1 MAGGNPQPAAP
12 ELQNVTQRSQ
22 RFVFIV
28 ILGCL
33 LFARDSARSHE
44 FALESVINGFVKVEP
59 RELHLI
65 VRVPLHVITSVRFPL
80 RGREIDLAN
89 AEPAIQRAL
98 ALLKRDLSVWEDGR
112 SLDPV
117 SGIGRLSLPSDPSF
131 QRYQEAVRHIAERAG
146 QGAEASPGQSIY
158 SEQGYFDAHLTYA
171 TTSPDASFAIE
182 TRIAPELKDYL
193 KFALRY
199 IPIGEKSRAMVI
211 TSRSGRV
218 VLNPGWYQ
226 AAASFVTMGVE
237 HILSG
242 IDHLLFLL
250 CLVIPFRR
258 MREVVPIVTAFT
270 VAHSFTLIGSAYN
283 LAPSGPWF
291 PPFVETAIAASIVF
305 MALENIV
312 GADLRRRWLIT
323 GLFGLVHGFGF
334 SYGLQQNLQFAGK
347 HLLVSLFSFNVGIE
361 LGQIAVL
368 AVMLPALAL
377 LFRVVRIER
386 LGVIVL
392 SALVAH
398 TGWHWMIERG
408 EVLWKVPWPRLDAA
422 ALVTLARWLI
432 GALLAA
438 FVFRLLAKRAGALF
452 SRRAERRRAS

>member
-1 MAGGNPQPAAP
+1 
-12 ELQNVTQRSQ
+12 VTKRSQ

-59 RELHLI
+59 RELHLV

-98 ALLKRDLSVWEDGR
+98 ALLKRDLSVWEGGR

-117 SGIGRLSLPSDPSF
+117 SEIGRLSLPSDPSF
-131 QRYQEAVRHIAERAG
+131 QRYQEAIRHIAERAG
-146 QGAEASPGQSIY
+146 QGAEAGRGQSIY
-158 SEQGYFDAHLTYA
+158 SDQGYFDAHLTYG

-226 AAASFVTMGVE
+226 AAASFVRMGVE

-242 IDHLLFLL
+242 VDHLLFLL

-258 MREVVPIVTAFT
+258 LREVVPIVTAFT

-291 PPFVETAIAASIVF
+291 PPFVEAAIAASIVY

-312 GADLRRRWLIT
+312 GANLRRRWLIT
-323 GLFGLVHGFGF
+323 GLFGLIHGFGF
-334 SYGLQQNLQFAGK
+334 SYGLKQNLQFAGN
-347 HLLVSLFSFNVGIE
+347 HLLVSLLSFNVGIE
-361 LGQIAVL
+361 LGQLAVL
-368 AVMLPALAL
+368 AVTLPLLAL
-377 LFRVVRIER
+377 LFRRALAGRV
-386 LGVIVL
+386 GVIIA
-392 SALVAH
+392 SAIVAH

-408 EVLWKVPWPRLDAA
+408 EVLWKYPLPKLDGAA
-422 ALVTLARWLI
+422 VAAIGRWVAGVGL
-432 GALLAA
+432 ALLAFHFGSKWLVA
-438 FVFRLLAKRAGALF
+438 AVNRKLA
-452 SRRAERRRAS
+452 RRRAS

>member
-1 MAGGNPQPAAP
+1 
-12 ELQNVTQRSQ
+12 VTKRSQ

-226 AAASFVTMGVE
+226 AAASLVTMGVE

-291 PPFVETAIAASIVF
+291 PPFVEAAIAASIVY

-312 GADLRRRWLIT
+312 GANLRRRWLIT
-323 GLFGLVHGFGF
+323 GLFGLIHGFGF
-334 SYGLQQNLQFAGK
+334 SYGLKQNLQFAGN
-347 HLLVSLFSFNVGIE
+347 HLLVSLLSFNVGIE
-361 LGQIAVL
+361 LGQLAVL
-368 AVMLPALAL
+368 AVTLPLLAL
-377 LFRVVRIER
+377 LFRRALAGRVGVVIA
-386 LGVIVL
+386 
-392 SALVAH
+392 SAIVAH

-408 EVLWKVPWPRLDAA
+408 EVLWKYPLPKLDGAA
-422 ALVTLARWLI
+422 VAAIGRWVAGI
-432 GALLAA
+432 GFALLAFHFGSKWLVA
-438 FVFRLLAKRAGALF
+438 AVNRKLA
-452 SRRAERRRAS
+452 RRRAS

>member
-1 MAGGNPQPAAP
+1 M
-12 ELQNVTQRSQ
+12 
-22 RFVFIV
+22 
-28 ILGCL
+28 
-33 LFARDSARSHE
+33 
-44 FALESVINGFVKVEP
+44 
-59 RELHLI
+59 
-65 VRVPLHVITSVRFPL
+65 
-80 RGREIDLAN
+80 
-89 AEPAIQRAL
+89 
-98 ALLKRDLSVWEDGR
+98 RDLSVWEDGR

-117 SGIGRLSLPSDPSF
+117 SAIGRLSLPSDPSF

-146 QGAEASPGQSIY
+146 QGAGAGPSQSIY
-158 SEQGYFDAHLTYA
+158 SDQGYFDAHLTYA

-242 IDHLLFLL
+242 VDHLLFLL

-258 MREVVPIVTAFT
+258 LREVVPIVTAFT

-283 LAPSGPWF
+283 LAPSGSWF
-291 PPFVETAIAASIVF
+291 PPFVEAAIAASIVY

-312 GADLRRRWLIT
+312 GANLRRRWLIT
-323 GLFGLVHGFGF
+323 GLFGLIHGFGF
-334 SYGLQQNLQFAGK
+334 SYGLKQNLQLAGN
-347 HLLVSLFSFNVGIE
+347 HLLVSLLSFNVGIE
-361 LGQIAVL
+361 LGQLAVL
-368 AVMLPALAL
+368 AVTLPLLAL
-377 LFRVVRIER
+377 LFRRALAGRV
-386 LGVIVL
+386 GVIIA
-392 SALVAH
+392 SAIVAH

-408 EVLWKVPWPRLDAA
+408 EVLWKYPLPKLDGSAVAA
-422 ALVTLARWLI
+422 IGRWVAGVGL
-432 GALLAA
+432 ALLAFHFGSKWLVPA
-438 FVFRLLAKRAGALF
+438 VNRKLA
-452 SRRAERRRAS
+452 RRRVS